1 MGLFSKKSLTELL
14 EQRPNQLL
22 ANHASALFFP
32 DPTWAYEKDTGLPMM
47 FRFSAR
53 LSDIPLAVRSLRKK
67 EAGMD
72 AIGRKEM
79 KEVVDVNTFQS
90 ILKKRG
96 CYTNALVPMFMELYG
111 MKEDLVDHCGTL
123 EQLFADASYE
133 AAMKAMEWAAKNHA
147 GAELFRQALSKAP
160 DKNALFPYAGLEEDS
175 RDMVIKKYDFCES
188 QRVFLKNLLADAC
201 RHYDDLKHTTD
212 PKKDD
217 YYELQTALRVVILW
231 LAMHKVPWALK
242 KYYDGSLM
250 TDNKGEVQKH
260 FPLGYFYSNIDTN
273 YFHDIALRNKAYA
286 YSIEKANDLLRSAEI
301 DRAEMIKQ
309 MSEAKK
315 K

>member
-22 ANHASALFFP
+22 ANHATALFFP
-32 DPTWAYEKDTGLPMM
+32 DPTWAFEKDTGLPMM

-133 AAMKAMEWAAKNHA
+133 AAMEAMEWAAKNHA

-175 RDMVIKKYDFCES
+175 RDMVTKKYDFCES

-212 PKKDD
+212 PKKND

-242 KYYDGSLM
+242 MYCDGSLM
-250 TDNKGEVQKH
+250 TGNKGEVQKH

>member
-175 RDMVIKKYDFCES
+175 RDMVTKKYDFCES